1 MSERKKSIVRLFA
14 AAVLLFVVSAYR
26 QLSMRYLPEDFL
38 RPYLVWAV
46 YMFLLFSW
54 QHTITTKITQKTM
67 RTHLTGQNIVSI
79 LYLSGCFPLCQY
91 SMDALYRILYQYR
104 GCLHTTVRVLQRIL
118 SRQAGGLPDQ
128 QKVVSAPNPGMF
140 SEHAGTNQRFAS
152 LFLLHCAGGTP
163 AKFVFPSIHRHIYDS
178 HMGA

>member
-67 RTHLTGQNIVSI
+67 RNHLTAQNIVSI
-79 LYLSGCFPLCQY
+79 LYL
-91 SMDALYRILYQYR
+91 
-104 GCLHTTVRVLQRIL
+104 TVRFVQDAFLYNPAVWPLRCIL
-118 SRQAGGLPDQ
+118 SRQIGGLPDQ
-128 QKVVSAPNPGMF
+128 QKVVSASDTGLL
-140 SEHAGTNQRFAS
+140 SE
-152 LFLLHCAGGTP
+152 CD
-163 AKFVFPSIHRHIYDS
+163 SIER
-178 HMGA
+178 